1 MQMSSTRPGL
11 TGYVSDNRFR
21 LTLLACALVLAA
33 MLAGGLR
40 HRSIHPDL
48 GRRRRRCRGIVELRS

>member
-11 TGYVSDNRFR
+11 SGYVSDNRFR

-33 MLAGGLR
+33 TLAAVYGTAGFTPVWAG
-40 HRSIHPDL
+40 PDAA
-48 GRRRRRCRGIVELRS
+48 GMT

>member
-21 LTLLACALVLAA
+21 LTLLACALVLTA
-33 MLAGGLR
+33 MLAVIYGTVGFTPTWAGAAVAR
-40 HRSIHPDL
+40 VS
-48 GRRRRRCRGIVELRS
+48 

>member
-11 TGYVSDNRFR
+11 SGYVSDNRFR

-33 MLAGGLR
+33 MLAAVYSTVGFTPIWAG
-40 HRSIHPDL
+40 SAVPAA
-48 GRRRRRCRGIVELRS
+48 S